1 MKTACIT
8 VLLILAQA
16 AAAGDSCEV
25 QIPASLR
32 VTLGKAFPSFRAPLA
47 TDNSPE
53 DIEWD
58 LKEGRKG
65 CLGVAIAD
73 FDGDGASDILL
84 GLTPLNGSGGLL
96 VAALARG
103 GDWKIDRL
111 SDWHGNR
118 MALYVSVAEPGLYQR
133 TEVLDGPLEDG
144 EVDPLKCSHA
154 AAIFGQID
162 SSGVAYCYNDQ
173 KWQHVWISD

>member
-65 CLGVAIAD
+65 CAAFEKMGMIQD
-73 FDGDGASDILL
+73 QRC
-84 GLTPLNGSGGLL
+84 GLTQLF
-96 VAALARG
+96 
-103 GDWKIDRL
+103 
-111 SDWHGNR
+111 
-118 MALYVSVAEPGLYQR
+118 QR
-133 TEVLDGPLEDG
+133 VRD
-144 EVDPLKCSHA
+144 
-154 AAIFGQID
+154 
-162 SSGVAYCYNDQ
+162 
-173 KWQHVWISD
+173 